1 VIKLIV
7 VKNFKPKTNLY
18 GFTTN
23 ASKT

>member
-7 VKNFKPKTNLY
+7 VKNFKPETNLY